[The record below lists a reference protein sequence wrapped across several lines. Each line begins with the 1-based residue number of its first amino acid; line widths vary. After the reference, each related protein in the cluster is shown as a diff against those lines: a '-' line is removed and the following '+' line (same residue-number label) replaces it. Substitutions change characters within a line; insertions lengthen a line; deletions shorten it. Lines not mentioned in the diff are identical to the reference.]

1 MSNHLIPLSTIS
13 LISDFLSDYE
23 THASIDSLLMYTL
36 ATGEA
41 PQGSKPVKVKQWLM
55 NTNKDLS
62 ANPLKVLGRIL
73 EGYIETCPFQN
84 LSEESLDNY
93 WKAIEELAKLLSQPT
108 QL

>member
-41 PQGSKPVKVKQWLM
+41 PQGI
-55 NTNKDLS
+55 
-62 ANPLKVLGRIL
+62 ANYQIK
-73 EGYIETCPFQN
+73 
-84 LSEESLDNY
+84 
-93 WKAIEELAKLLSQPT
+93 
-108 QL
+108 

>member
-41 PQGSKPVKVKQWLM
+41 PQGSKPVKVKQRWSHM
-55 NTNKDLS
+55 FEQ
-62 ANPLKVLGRIL
+62 LKAYL
-73 EGYIETCPFQN
+73 
-84 LSEESLDNY
+84 
-93 WKAIEELAKLLSQPT
+93 
-108 QL
+108 